1 MNKLVDLRFIIGFF
15 FFLIG
20 MLLLGYIL
28 FDRRTI
34 DSNTINLSCGL
45 VFITFG
51 LAMIFISFLKKER
64 KV

>member
-28 FDRRTI
+28 FDSRTI
-34 DSNTINLSCGL
+34 DSNTINFSCGL
-45 VFITFG
+45 LFTTFG
-51 LAMIFISFLKKER
+51 LAMIFLSFLKKER
-64 KV
+64 NG